1 MSRLGQNLTSR
12 ELDEMV
18 AVKGLLFIDAS
29 IFAPFQFLNIN
40 DVKFNIFSLI
50 LESISRL
57 FNSLEP
63 ELSIGLEQRWEDFI

>member
-1 MSRLGQNLTSR
+1 
-12 ELDEMV
+12 MV

-50 LESISRL
+50 FESISRL
-57 FNSLEP
+57 LEP
-63 ELSIGLEQRWEDFI
+63 EFSIGLEQRWEDFI